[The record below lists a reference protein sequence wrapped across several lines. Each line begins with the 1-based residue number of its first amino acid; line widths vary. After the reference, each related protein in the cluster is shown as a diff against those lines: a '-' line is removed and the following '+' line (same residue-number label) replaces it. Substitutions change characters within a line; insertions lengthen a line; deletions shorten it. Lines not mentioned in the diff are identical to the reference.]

1 MLEHNEP
8 WDSKFALRSIKYERS
23 VISNICDSEL
33 VGREVRNGEHIISL
47 SREYFLEALIDESEA
62 KNILPCSGLR
72 LFYSP
77 GNVPARSLNRSEFP
91 PASAQASSGFGSPAM
106 RACLGS
112 TA

>member
-23 VISNICDSEL
+23 VISNICDFEL

-62 KNILPCSGLR
+62 KNILK
-72 LFYSP
+72 
-77 GNVPARSLNRSEFP
+77 
-91 PASAQASSGFGSPAM
+91 ASSMLNLVGSRIVNLALEM
-106 RACLGS
+106 RLAKQTTVRNIEGVPFLMVFKFRHFE
-112 TA
+112 